1 MCFFISFQVPG
12 FLPPE
17 APRQDSKYQKVFHN
31 YTFDKLMPL
40 GHIFSLYFSIGT
52 RDICFLRI
60 LFGKFRLVNCKSS
73 WEQFEATNRFLTSWG
88 NLNLRNMMMKIYSW
102 CCIGRKMVGNSTL
115 FLWTPKMHESGSTSQ
130 VSNHH
135 TELCRKIWKVHRDWA
150 GHPRFSAQISHW
162 NSWTNS
168 GTSW

>member
-115 FLWTPKMHESGSTSQ
+115 FFMDPKNASEWINVPSLQS
-130 VSNHH
+130 
-135 TELCRKIWKVHRDWA
+135 
-150 GHPRFSAQISHW
+150 SHW
-162 NSWTNS
+162 IVQEDMEGS
-168 GTSW
+168 